1 MISYFEG
8 RSIIIRCN
16 FEGRCIIIMFD
27 CVTLKA
33 NEYHNVWFHIFKVD
47 ELSSCNFEGRWIR
60 RSIIL
65 KAEASVLLRE
75 NWFVDFHLAAVS
87 TNQEYSSQS
96 LISSYFIGVII
107 SIEHLELAGSDG
119 RSLFGWLW
127 HVGLT
132 SWLQIICNQQR
143 ETSATK
149 IKTFS
154 NSQKY
159 FLTNL

>member
-27 CVTLKA
+27 CIILKA
-33 NEYHNVWFHIFKVD
+33 DAQMHHHKVW
-47 ELSSCNFEGRWIR
+47 LRNFEGRWIR

-75 NWFVDFHLAAVS
+75 NWFVDFHLTAVS

>member
-1 MISYFEG
+1 MFDYVILEADALSKSLIVHLWRQMHYHNFWLQNCRRQMHYHKVLLRNFEG
-8 RSIIIRCN
+8 RSFC
-16 FEGRCIIIMFD
+16 FC
-27 CVTLKA
+27 
-33 NEYHNVWFHIFKVD
+33 W
-47 ELSSCNFEGRWIR
+47 
-60 RSIIL
+60 
-65 KAEASVLLRE
+65 E

-127 HVGLT
+127 HVGST